1 MGADAWQLEGC
12 GPEGEAGDRATQT
25 SDIRPI
31 SAVYPRAHHD
41 SVHDGGIVV
50 LGGTAWQGVSDP
62 RARPRASRE
71 IAAAKPRG
79 MAARAWDVVG

>member
-1 MGADAWQLEGC
+1 MGADAWQLEGF

-62 RARPRASRE
+62 RAHPRASRE
-71 IAAAKPRG
+71 VEAARLCG